1 MSTDQQNNPLH
12 GLKTETMVT
21 ELVEHYGWAIL
32 YAATRF
38 HAFKTNPTI
47 KGTVKFLR
55 NTEWAREKL
64 ESFYLSRFKRMPRA
78 TEEEFGMPSRE
89 RGFPDYIV
97 PRKPM
102 ELTIES
108 IELSQAKSASAH
120 EERSNEKRANNRRQ
134 HQRDSFQ
141 PNERAKDQRAAK
153 KDKGAESVTY
163 DPSNPWNQ

>member
-12 GLKTETMVT
+12 GLKTETMVK
-21 ELVEHYGWAIL
+21 ELVEHYGWEIL
-32 YAATRF
+32 FTAMRF
-38 HAFKTNPTI
+38 HCFKTNPTI
-47 KGTVKFLR
+47 KGSVKFLR
-55 NTEWAREKL
+55 NTQWAREKL

-89 RGFPDYIV
+89 RGFPEHIV

-120 EERSNEKRANNRRQ
+120 EERSNEKRASNRRQ
-134 HQRDSFQ
+134 HQQDSFQ
-141 PNERAKDQRAAK
+141 PNERAKDKRAAK
-153 KDKGAESVTY
+153 KESNSETVAY